1 MSNFVLLGY
10 GRMGKRIQEIAE
22 ERGHR
27 IVLAT
32 SHTPVSIPESADAV
46 INFSTPDSAFE
57 LVALSLSQGIPV
69 ISGTTGWDHLV
80 PKANEMAL
88 ENNTAFIYSSNFSL
102 GVNLTFAV
110 NKKLA
115 ELLKPYS
122 QYKVSIEE
130 IHHKHKLDAPS
141 GTAISLAQPHIEAR
155 AFDGYQSGDSTEKLP
170 IYSIRKEEIPGTHH
184 VHYKSEIDE
193 ITLSHE
199 AHNRDGFALGSVIAA
214 EWIVGKK
221 GIFTMNDVLNL

>member
-1 MSNFVLLGY
+1 MNNFVLLGY
-10 GRMGKRIQEIAE
+10 GRMGKRIQAIAE

-32 SHTPVSIPESADAV
+32 DHTPVSIPEIADAV

-57 LVALSLSQGIPV
+57 LVSLSLNQGIPV
-69 ISGTTGWDHLV
+69 ISGTTGWDQLV
-80 PKANEMAL
+80 PDAKKIAL
-88 ENNTAFIYSSNFSL
+88 KNNTAFIYSSNFSL

-115 ELLKPYS
+115 ELLKPYP
-122 QYKVSIEE
+122 QYEVSIEE

-141 GTAISLAQPHIEAR
+141 GTAISLAQPHIESKKL
-155 AFDGYQSGDSTEKLP
+155 DGFQLGDSNEKLP
-170 IYSIRKEEIPGTHH
+170 IYSIRKGEIPGTHH
-184 VHYKSEIDE
+184 VRYKSEIDK

-199 AHNRDGFALGSVIAA
+199 AYNRDGFALGSVIAA

>member
-32 SHTPVSIPESADAV
+32 SHTPVSIPESTDAV

-57 LVALSLSQGIPV
+57 LVTLSLSQGIPV

-80 PKANEMAL
+80 PKANKMAL

-102 GVNLTFAV
+102 GVNLSFAV

-141 GTAISLAQPHIEAR
+141 GTAISLAQPHIKSREL
-155 AFDGYQSGDSTEKLP
+155 DGYHLGDSSEKLP
-170 IYSIRKEEIPGTHH
+170 IYSIRKGEIPGTHH
-184 VHYKSEIDE
+184 VHYKSDIDE

>member
-32 SHTPVSIPESADAV
+32 DHTPVSIPEIADAV

-57 LVALSLSQGIPV
+57 LVSLSLNQGIPV
-69 ISGTTGWDHLV
+69 ISGTTGWDQLLSDA
-80 PKANEMAL
+80 KKIAL
-88 ENNTAFIYSSNFSL
+88 KNNTAFIYSSNFSL

-110 NKKLA
+110 NKRLA
-115 ELLKPYS
+115 ELLKPYP
-122 QYKVSIEE
+122 QYEVSIKE

-141 GTAISLAQPHIEAR
+141 GTAISLAQPHIETKKL
-155 AFDGYQSGDSTEKLP
+155 DGFQLSDSKEKLP
-170 IYSIRKEEIPGTHH
+170 IYSIRKGEIPGTHH
-184 VHYKSEIDE
+184 VRYKSEIDK

-199 AHNRDGFALGSVIAA
+199 AYNRDGFALGSVIAA

>member
-22 ERGHR
+22 ERGHQ
-27 IVLAT
+27 ILLAT
-32 SHTPVSIPESADAV
+32 SHTPISIPDNADAV

-122 QYKVSIEE
+122 QYKISIEE

-141 GTAISLAQPHIEAR
+141 GTAISLAQPHKEAR
-155 AFDGYQSGDSTEKLP
+155 ELDGYQLGDSTEKLP
-170 IYSIRKEEIPGTHH
+170 IYSIRKGEIPGTHH
-184 VHYKSEIDE
+184 VHYKSDIDE

-214 EWIVGKK
+214 EWIVGKR

>member
-32 SHTPVSIPESADAV
+32 DHTPVSIPEIADAV

-57 LVALSLSQGIPV
+57 LVSLSLNQGIPV
-69 ISGTTGWDHLV
+69 ISGTTGWDQLV
-80 PKANEMAL
+80 PDAKKIAL
-88 ENNTAFIYSSNFSL
+88 KNNTAFIYSSNFSL
-102 GVNLTFAV
+102 GVNLTYAV

-122 QYKVSIEE
+122 QYEVSIEE

-141 GTAISLAQPHIEAR
+141 GTAISLAQPHIESKKL
-155 AFDGYQSGDSTEKLP
+155 DGFQLGDSKEKLP
-170 IYSIRKEEIPGTHH
+170 IYSIRKGEIPGIHH
-184 VHYKSEIDE
+184 VRYNSEIDK

-199 AHNRDGFALGSVIAA
+199 AYNRDGFALGSVIAA